1 MLTIDGSYGEG
12 GGQLVRNAVALSAIT
27 GEPIAIERIRATR
40 KNRGLAAQHIAAL
53 RSVACACD
61 ATCTGINPGSDSIT
75 FFPRGL
81 KACDVSVDVG
91 TAGSIPL
98 VIQAW
103 LSVGLISGGSLH
115 ITGGTEVSKS
125 PTIDYLDRVL
135 ADVLRNAG
143 AEICIDIPMR
153 GYFPEGGGEV
163 AIEIKKKNLIPI
175 RPSEFQ
181 DGAPGIVSASCNL
194 PEHVAER
201 QAAAAAERLWTALGR
216 ACDVSI
222 DRRSGLSTG
231 SSCTIWRGAKG
242 ASALGKR
249 GVPAEKIGAIAALT
263 ALEEFGQPGDVDVF
277 LSDQLLVPLALFGGS
292 FTTSSLTSHAETTLW
307 LLGEFGFDV
316 KCSTGPVVEFSA

>member
-1 MLTIDGSYGEG
+1 MLTIDGAHGEG

-27 GEPIAIERIRATR
+27 GQPVTIDRIRATR
-40 KNRGLAAQHIAAL
+40 KNHGLAAQHIAAL

-61 ATCTGINPGSDSIT
+61 ATCTGITPGSDSIT
-75 FFPRGL
+75 FSPRDL

-135 ADVLRNAG
+135 AEVLRNAG
-143 AEICIDIPMR
+143 ADIRIDILRR
-153 GYFPEGGGEV
+153 GYFPEGAGEV
-163 AIEIKKKNLIPI
+163 AIEVKKKILSPI
-175 RPSEFQ
+175 CPSESRE
-181 DGAPGIVSASCNL
+181 GAPGIVSASSNL
-194 PEHVAER
+194 PDHVAER
-201 QAAAAAERLWTALGR
+201 QAAAAAECLWTALGR
-216 ACDVSI
+216 SCDVSI

-231 SSCTIWRGAKG
+231 SSCTIWRNAKG
-242 ASALGKR
+242 ASTLGKR
-249 GVPAEKIGAIAALT
+249 GVPAEKIGTRAALT
-263 ALEEFGQPGDVDVF
+263 ALEEFSKPGDVDVF

-316 KCSTGPVVEFSA
+316 KYSTGPVVEFSA